1 MLLAEIEKHVKPLSK
16 AEKEQ
21 LIRDIER
28 MLVEDEIE
36 QHGDEMLREI
46 SKPGIVYEIAT
57 PILGSEDSGARAS
70 QQLQQFLEENRHD
83 M

>member
-46 SKPGIVYEIAT
+46 SKPGTVYEIAT
-57 PILGSEDSGARAS
+57 PILDSEDSGARAS
-70 QQLQQFLEENRHD
+70 QQLQ
-83 M
+83 